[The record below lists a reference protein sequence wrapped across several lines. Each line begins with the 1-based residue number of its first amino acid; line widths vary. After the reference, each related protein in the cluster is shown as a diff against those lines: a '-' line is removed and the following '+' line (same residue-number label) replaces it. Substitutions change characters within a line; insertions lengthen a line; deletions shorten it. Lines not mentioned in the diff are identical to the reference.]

1 MATPASTARPAYI
14 AAKSKNAKKPHAGLA
29 TRQKTFSRLWQ
40 EGNKLTVKGG
50 PMEMM
55 HWYNPLTMEE
65 EEVSAPMSDAQAIE
79 ILSGHRDSDR
89 FIEEYRRRRAM

>member
-1 MATPASTARPAYI
+1 
-14 AAKSKNAKKPHAGLA
+14 
-29 TRQKTFSRLWQ
+29 
-40 EGNKLTVKGG
+40 
-50 PMEMM
+50 MEMM

-89 FIEEYRRRRAM
+89 FIEEYRRRRAMQTDVVKALIFTGEMFYSEHRRGQPPTSW